1 MEVRRL
7 LAKALDEN
15 CYVVREDERI
25 TIIDPGF
32 GVSTELTAFEDKKH
46 LRALLTHG
54 HADHIFDLDQ
64 IDTDEIIIHPMDK
77 PMLLDAEK
85 SFLNLFGKNTLL
97 LGGKKVLSTE
107 VLRDRW
113 KCLHTP
119 GHTEGSCCFL
129 FDERFLFSGDTV
141 FSTSVG
147 RTDLPG
153 GDHDQMKSSIDR
165 LKELFTKM
173 PDLIVFPGHGP
184 QTTARIILRE
194 NPFFM

>member
-1 MEVRRL
+1 MEVIRL

-25 TIIDPGF
+25 TIIDPGY
-32 GVSTELTAFEDKKH
+32 GVSTELAAFEDKKH

-64 IDTDEIIIHPMDK
+64 IETDEIIIHPMDK

-85 SFLNLFGKNTLL
+85 SFLNLFGKNALL

-141 FSTSVG
+141 FSASVG

-153 GDHDQMKSSIDR
+153 GDHDQMTSSINR

-173 PDLIVFPGHGP
+173 PDLIVFPGHGR

>member
-1 MEVRRL
+1 M
-7 LAKALDEN
+7 
-15 CYVVREDERI
+15 
-25 TIIDPGF
+25 
-32 GVSTELTAFEDKKH
+32 
-46 LRALLTHG
+46 
-54 HADHIFDLDQ
+54 
-64 IDTDEIIIHPMDK
+64 
-77 PMLLDAEK
+77 
-85 SFLNLFGKNTLL
+85 
-97 LGGKKVLSTE
+97 
-107 VLRDRW
+107 
-113 KCLHTP
+113 
-119 GHTEGSCCFL
+119 
-129 FDERFLFSGDTV
+129 FSGDTV

>member
-1 MEVRRL
+1 
-7 LAKALDEN
+7 LDEN

-25 TIIDPGF
+25 TIIDPGY
-32 GVSTELTAFEDKKH
+32 GVSTELAAFEDKKH

-64 IDTDEIIIHPMDK
+64 IETDEIIIHPMDK

-85 SFLNLFGKNTLL
+85 SFLNLFGKNALL

-141 FSTSVG
+141 FSASVG

-153 GDHDQMKSSIDR
+153 GDHDQMTSSINR

-173 PDLIVFPGHGP
+173 PDLIVFPGHGR

>member
-1 MEVRRL
+1 M
-7 LAKALDEN
+7 DEN

-107 VLRDRW
+107 VLCDRW

-153 GDHDQMKSSIDR
+153 GDHDQMKSSINR